1 MKKKILSSLILA
13 GIIAMA
19 AGCDDSSKTDQTM
32 KQTEEKVEQ
41 LKDAGEQKAAELK
54 DRDRKS
60 VV

>member
-41 LKDAGEQKAAELK
+41 LKDAGEQKSS
-54 DRDRKS
+54 RT
-60 VV
+60 